1 VKSNKTVIFFLIK
14 FFGVYFLLFLF
25 YSVYLSKNQKTEGI
39 FACAPI
45 TNTVA
50 KQTQFLLNNIGYSA
64 EIEQNTNEVSINLF
78 INKKLVARVIE
89 GCNAISI
96 IILFI
101 SFIVAFASNFKA
113 TFLFIIVGSLLIY
126 FTNIFRIAIIAIAL
140 YKYPEYQFFLHD
152 ILFPVI
158 IYGITFLLWFV
169 WIQKYSKLKK

>member
-1 VKSNKTVIFFLIK
+1 MIK
-14 FFGVYFLLFLF
+14 FFGVYFLLFLL

-50 KQTQFLLNNIGYSA
+50 KQTQFLLNSLGYSA
-64 EIEQNTNEVSINLF
+64 GIEQNTNEVSINLF
-78 INKKLVARVIE
+78 INDKLVARVIE

-113 TFLFIIVGSLLIY
+113 TLLFIIVGSLLIY

-140 YKYPEYQFFLHD
+140 YKYPEYQYLLHD

-158 IYGITFLLWFV
+158 IYGITLLLWFV
-169 WIQKYSKLKK
+169 WVQKFSRIKK